1 MKTRAMHDN
10 PLEVAGQCTCFCL
23 SEFSWRHIRAR
34 RGSNRVA
41 LLEDV
46 ECKAHSVLSSGE
58 ELDVGRN
65 DKVKSLMSMCR
76 FRRFCEKDASLTTCI
91 FRFLAR
97 KQPFS
102 SESCLIPVER
112 VDRWMESGTVR
123 CYVVLWLSSCGC
135 LLQ

>member
-1 MKTRAMHDN
+1 
-10 PLEVAGQCTCFCL
+10 
-23 SEFSWRHIRAR
+23 
-34 RGSNRVA
+34 
-41 LLEDV
+41 V

-91 FRFLAR
+91 RFLAR

-112 VDRWMESGTVR
+112 VDGKRYITLLRSL
-123 CYVVLWLSSCGC
+123 VVVKLWLPAPVKRDLFATQRVRVPLHTCIPRLC
-135 LLQ
+135 